1 MRDPRPL
8 LVAICRL
15 AAAAFLV
22 LPVAAQPAA
31 AQPLTSPVVVKDA
44 HYGEVLFYFYQE
56 EYFPAIVR
64 VLAAREQSKIGHHD
78 AEAELLLGGL
88 YLSYG
93 HHLRAAEIFERLL
106 AGNVEPGIRDR
117 TWFFLAKIWHQRGY
131 PEKAQA
137 ALHSIEGEL
146 PPALAAERQMLQAQ
160 MFIDGGRYDEA
171 IALLAAWKGRN
182 EWASYAQFNLGV
194 AMVRSGR
201 VSEAER
207 ILDELGRSSSRGDE
221 LSALRDKANLA
232 LGYAFLQQGQPESAK
247 PALQRVRLAGPFSN
261 KALLGAGWADAERG
275 DYRAALVPWLEL
287 RDRNLLDSAV
297 QESLLAIPYAMAR
310 LDSISHAADYYL
322 HAIDAFDA
330 EGRRIDEAI
339 GRIEQ
344 GVLLDEFLA
353 RDPEG
358 ATGWYWTL
366 DELPDG
372 TESRYLYHL
381 MATHEFQEGLKNYRD
396 LRYLARNLDRWRDNV
411 DVYRDMLETRELAY
425 YERLPR
431 IEESLAQADV
441 EGLVTRKLD
450 FDAHLNN
457 IEQHGDSLA
466 LATRTE
472 ASLWSEIADLERTPA
487 LAADIPEAR
496 DAHDKIDLLKGVL
509 QWQLD
514 KAFKERL
521 WNTRHD
527 LRLTGEALVETQR
540 ARRSIDQK
548 MRSEPETFAGFNT
561 RIAGLEPRIESL
573 LVRVDTSIAQQR
585 AFLQSIAV
593 EELRA
598 QQGRLATYTVQ
609 ARFALAAIYDLSSTV
624 GEASP

>member
-1 MRDPRPL
+1 
-8 LVAICRL
+8 V
-15 AAAAFLV
+15 
-22 LPVAAQPAA
+22 AQPASAQPTA
-31 AQPLTSPVVVKDA
+31 AQPLTAPVVVKDA

-93 HHLRAAEIFERLL
+93 HHLHAAEIFERLL

-117 TWFFLAKIWHQRGY
+117 IWFFLAKIWHQRGY

-146 PPALAAERQMLQAQ
+146 PPVLAAERQMLQAQ

-201 VSEAER
+201 VSEAEQ
-207 ILDELGRSSSRGDE
+207 ILDDLGRRSSRGEE

-232 LGYAFLQQGQPESAK
+232 LGYAFLQQGRPESAK
-247 PALQRVRLAGPFSN
+247 PPLQRVRLAGPFSN

-339 GRIEQ
+339 ERIEQ

-396 LRYLARNLDRWRDNV
+396 LRYLARNLDRWRENV

-548 MRSEPETFAGFNT
+548 MHSEPETFAGFNA

>member
-31 AQPLTSPVVVKDA
+31 ARPVTSPVVVKDA

-146 PPALAAERQMLQAQ
+146 PPALAAERRMLQAQ

-194 AMVRSGR
+194 ALVRSGR
-201 VSEAER
+201 VSEAEK
-207 ILDELGRSSSRGDE
+207 ILDDLGRSSSRGDE

-247 PALQRVRLAGPFSN
+247 PPLQRVRLAGPFSN

-339 GRIEQ
+339 ERIEQ

-396 LRYLARNLDRWRDNV
+396 LRYLARNLDRWRENV

-598 QQGRLATYTVQ
+598 QQERLATYTVQ